1 MSETRDLACGC
12 REELILDWDAWVI
25 VEQCSAHSAESSAIE
40 PQLQR
45 VLDAELDQAV
55 YEAAGGRR
63 VERIMP
69 RDHTKE
75 RR

>member
-12 REELILDWDAWVI
+12 LEELDPDWDAWVI
-25 VEQCSAHSAESSAIE
+25 SDQCAAHAAGSSAVE
-40 PQLQR
+40 PQLRR

-63 VERIMP
+63 VDRIMP
-69 RDHTKE
+69 RDTSK
-75 RR
+75 R

>member
-12 REELILDWDAWVI
+12 REELDPDWDAWVI
-25 VEQCSAHSAESSAIE
+25 VEQCAAHAAESAAIE
-40 PQLQR
+40 PRLRR
-45 VLDAELDQAV
+45 VLDAEVDHAV

-69 RDHTKE
+69 RDISK
-75 RR
+75 R